1 MKTLPEIVSEITP
14 DSITLDSITLDSIQ
28 TLTEPFKDACYL
40 FDNLKYL
47 QNSRTSGE
55 SELAT
60 LILDKYNA
68 LTTPPTDST
77 TPVTDSLTPVQVMA
91 LLSKHEAIRPA
102 LENAAKK
109 YRRNIIQAQ
118 NQEAVVAFNP
128 YTALENAA
136 KKYLRNIIQAQNQGA
151 DDRPFNPYDAATQNA
166 TNYADPMFEALKQ
179 HMDKNG
185 LSELSK
191 NRSSELD
198 QESGANKLASVL
210 GAMTVMPNL
219 KNPLNW
225 PLMILIPIVSVVAKL
240 ASFVRD
246 IPFQKFSTLSN
257 GNTPYQST
265 LTIPKKP
272 PNINGEKTQFL
283 EMGMPTMVRSS
294 FLFFSKCSVDPFF
307 EKHIKTPNKT
317 FLYVSLLENK
327 WQETPHLNA
336 LKSLESGNKGF
347 YFMQM
352 PPMHQIKKI
361 CLSAL
366 SGANSQEQ
374 KQEQLTK
381 MILNNKNNFFISV
394 KIKEAFGK
402 DGEFASTVKAIIKVA
417 LESKL
422 EPFNQINFINAELTS
437 RIQQVLSPDE
447 MCCVCKDGIDRGHA
461 FKLNLMHHLQEDPQD
476 PDTRAQ
482 FVKFRGINDNKIT
495 CENYAKVLPEDIMS
509 MREEVNNNPE
519 LQSIAPTP
527 PSPGASK
534 DMQRPGAPPNQPIT
548 APPGLE
554 RQASDQLKLD
564 QPSNPQKPSPKQ
576 AQDKT
581 PTPNRQ

>member
-1 MKTLPEIVSEITP
+1 MKSPPDIVSEITP
-14 DSITLDSITLDSIQ
+14 DSIPTR

-47 QNSRTSGE
+47 QNSGTEADRT
-55 SELAT
+55 LAT
-60 LILDKYNA
+60 SILDKYNK
-68 LTTPPTDST
+68 LTTSPTDS
-77 TPVTDSLTPVQVMA
+77 PTPVQVMA
-91 LLSKHEAIRPA
+91 FLSNHEAIRPA
-102 LENAAKK
+102 LKNAAKT
-109 YRRNIIQAQ
+109 YRRS
-118 NQEAVVAFNP
+118 
-128 YTALENAA
+128 
-136 KKYLRNIIQAQNQGA
+136 IIQAQNQGA
-151 DDRPFNPYDAATQNA
+151 TVAFNPYKAATQNA

-179 HMDKNG
+179 HMKTKG
-185 LSELSK
+185 LSKLHK

-198 QESGANKLASVL
+198 QESKANKLASVL

-225 PLMILIPIVSVVAKL
+225 PLMILIPIVSVLVKL

-272 PNINGEKTQFL
+272 PNDNSEKTQFL

-307 EKHIKTPNKT
+307 KNHIETSNKT

-327 WQETPHLNA
+327 MQETPHLNA
-336 LKSLESGNKGF
+336 LKSLESSDNGF

-352 PPMHQIKKI
+352 PPKHQIEKI
-361 CLSAL
+361 CSSTL
-366 SGANSQEQ
+366 SGANSKEEQ
-374 KQEQLTK
+374 QEQLTQ
-381 MILNNKNNFFISV
+381 MILNNENNFFISD
-394 KIKEAFGK
+394 KIKETFGK
-402 DGEFASTVKAIIKVA
+402 DGEFASTVKAIIEVA
-417 LESKL
+417 LDSTL

-461 FKLNLMHHLQEDPQD
+461 FKLNLMHHLQENPQD

-482 FVKFRGINDNKIT
+482 VVKFRGINNNRTT
-495 CENYAKVLPEDIMS
+495 CDNYAKVLPEDIKS
-509 MREEVNNNPE
+509 MRAKVNNNPE

-534 DMQRPGAPPNQPIT
+534 DMQLPGAPPNQPIT

-576 AQDKT
+576 AQDKA
-581 PTPNRQ
+581 PTLK

>member
-14 DSITLDSITLDSIQ
+14 DSITLDSIQ

-47 QNSRTSGE
+47 QNSRTTE
-55 SELAT
+55 DRTLAT
-60 LILDKYNA
+60 SILEKYNA
-68 LTTPPTDST
+68 LTTSPTDS
-77 TPVTDSLTPVQVMA
+77 PTPVQVMA
-91 LLSKHEAIRPA
+91 SLSNDNRLE

-118 NQEAVVAFNP
+118 NQEAVVAFSP
-128 YTALENAA
+128 YTALKNAA

-151 DDRPFNPYDAATQNA
+151 DDPLFNPYDAATQNA
-166 TNYADPMFEALKQ
+166 TNYADDMYRHLSQYMHE
-179 HMDKNG
+179 NG
-185 LSELSK
+185 LRRLDK
-191 NRSSELD
+191 QRSYELD
-198 QESGANKLASVL
+198 QESPFNRLASVL

-225 PLMILIPIVSVVAKL
+225 PLMILIPIVSVFFKL
-240 ASFVRD
+240 VSFVRD

-265 LTIPKKP
+265 LTIPKKT
-272 PNINGEKTQFL
+272 PNVNGEKTQFL

-307 EKHIKTPNKT
+307 KKHIETSDKT

-336 LKSLESGNKGF
+336 LKSLESGNEGF

-352 PPMHQIKKI
+352 PPKHQIEKI
-361 CLSAL
+361 CSSTL
-366 SGANSQEQ
+366 SGANSKEEQ
-374 KQEQLTK
+374 QAQLTK
-381 MILNNKNNFFISV
+381 MILNNENNFFISD
-394 KIKEAFGK
+394 KIKGAFRK
-402 DGEFASTVKAIIKVA
+402 DGEFASTVKAILEVA
-417 LESKL
+417 LDSTL

-461 FKLNLMHHLQEDPQD
+461 FKLNLMHHLQENPQD

-482 FVKFRGINDNKIT
+482 VVKFRGINNNRTT
-495 CENYAKVLPEDIMS
+495 CDNYAKVLPEDIKS
-509 MREEVNNNPE
+509 MRAKVNNNPE

-534 DMQRPGAPPNQPIT
+534 DMQLPGAPPKPQIT

-576 AQDKT
+576 AQDKA
-581 PTPNRQ
+581 PTLK